1 MPAGRYRNPSRE
13 ATPMN
18 IRTVLLVRVPTLC
31 AEVGLGCGGDDRAA
45 STAPTWPEGQA
56 VPEEHSWDGWVGK
69 ARTLNQSKSSE

>member
-45 STAPTWPEGQA
+45 STA
-56 VPEEHSWDGWVGK
+56 
-69 ARTLNQSKSSE
+69 QSEAPVRKGAQSASA